1 MTEREQQLEVERDE
15 YSRAMMAEE
24 ARANKAERRNQQLEA
39 LLRASENLFRRFL
52 RHGLLRAEIE
62 TLLLDLAALA
72 KPAPN
77 AAPQEAEG
85 GRAAILPAVT
95 QEAPA
100 VAAPQESS
108 EAVRLARETIV
119 LGDEEGNTLLGECLR
134 GTTAYTLAREVLRLH
149 ERGKDHS

>member
-1 MTEREQQLEVERDE
+1 MTEREQQLEEDIAKLKAKSIEQLER
-15 YSRAMMAEE
+15 YTTTLSALV
-24 ARANKAERRNQQLEA
+24 KAGDRISQLEA
-39 LLRASENLFRRFL
+39 LLREAREILY
-52 RHGLLRAEIE
+52 RARWLEVVERI
-62 TLLLDLAALA
+62 DAALA